1 MAAAW
6 KGKKMAEKKKI
17 YLFCSAGMSTSMLA
31 QAMQKVGDE
40 HNLPVEVR
48 AFPIGRVDDVA
59 RDERPACVLLG
70 PQVHHQYEE
79 TKARIE
85 GELDIPVG
93 ILDQQAYGMMD
104 GEASLKYAV
113 KLIKNYKK

>member
-1 MAAAW
+1 MAD
-6 KGKKMAEKKKI
+6 KKKI

-31 QAMQKVGDE
+31 QNMQQVGDS

-48 AFPIGRVDDVA
+48 AFPIGKVDEIA
-59 RDERPACVLLG
+59 GSEHPACVLLG

-79 TKARIE
+79 TKKRIE
-85 GELDIPVG
+85 STFDIPVG

-113 KLIKNYKK
+113 KLIKTYKK